1 MSAVAN
7 MRRRTPE
14 PPAGPPEVHFTP
26 GLANETLRELAPLL
40 AEEGIDVDNIDVPDL
55 DTLQHAMNRAVERH
69 NMARFTPVGP
79 AREHAVVLLRR
90 IVEAIAADDTTHA
103 AALLDSVPPESP
115 DNATATVAGCIGV
128 ALGLLDEWL
137 SVHDPQAPGGLAPHV
152 ALPAGH
158 WAGERAA
165 TDILAL
171 ARKARA
177 FRSLDTLLIRQGG
190 KHVLYGS
197 ALALAA
203 ATQTWAR
210 TSGRA
215 RADTHRHSLT
225 TATIPSPQQSL
236 RCDDHW
242 NPPRHRGPT

>member
-1 MSAVAN
+1 M
-7 MRRRTPE
+7 
-14 PPAGPPEVHFTP
+14 
-26 GLANETLRELAPLL
+26 
-40 AEEGIDVDNIDVPDL
+40 
-55 DTLQHAMNRAVERH
+55 
-69 NMARFTPVGP
+69 
-79 AREHAVVLLRR
+79 
-90 IVEAIAADDTTHA
+90 
-103 AALLDSVPPESP
+103 PPESP

-137 SVHDPQAPGGLAPHV
+137 SGHDPQAPGGLGPHV

-197 ALALAA
+197 ALARRSRHPNVV
-203 ATQTWAR
+203 THQRHT
-210 TSGRA
+210 RA
-215 RADTHRHSLT
+215 RADTHRHSLNP
-225 TATIPSPQQSL
+225 ATIPSHQQSL

-242 NPPRHRGPT
+242 NPPRHRGAK